1 MYVHNKI
8 ANANELSR
16 KQRRAK
22 NHDFLIWNRA
32 KIPGSSQVNVQ
43 LTSSKLLLVVPVA
56 DGVFVLNVS
65 VESSVV
71 VEYSNSSNI

>member
-1 MYVHNKI
+1 MQMNYLENKEGQKI
-8 ANANELSR
+8 MN
-16 KQRRAK
+16 
-22 NHDFLIWNRA
+22 FLIWDKT
-32 KIPGSSQVNVQ
+32 KIPGSSREQSQVNVQ

-71 VEYSNSSNI
+71 VEYSKSSNN